1 MTRFGY
7 VMTTYFAMM
16 ATAATGFIHPSA
28 RFVWNASAS
37 VPIGLYRAHP
47 RAAVKV
53 GDLVAVSP
61 PSALETFLAQ
71 RHYLPLRV
79 PLLKPVA
86 AMAGQTVCR
95 SGYRI
100 SVDGKHFGNALP
112 ADRHGRPLPRW
123 SGCRRLGAHQIFLMS
138 TSVPDSFDGR
148 YFGPLPASSVRATLT
163 PLWVSKP
170 AAQR

>member
-28 RFVWNASAS
+28 RLVWNASAS

-47 RAAVKV
+47 GAAINV
-53 GDLVAVSP
+53 GDLVSVTP
-61 PSALETFLAQ
+61 PSVLEAYLAK

-95 SGYRI
+95 FGSRV
-100 SVDGKHFGNALP
+100 SVDGRHLGNAL
-112 ADRHGRPLPRW
+112 ANDRRGRPLPRW
-123 SGCRRLGAHQIFLMS
+123 AGCRRLGADQVFLMS
-138 TSVPDSFDGR
+138 SAVRDSFDGR
-148 YFGPLPASSVRATLT
+148 YFGPLPVSTVRATLT
-163 PLWVSKP
+163 PLWIAKP
-170 AAQR
+170 ALPH